1 MNKNIDDMSFQEAL
15 GELESTINILESN
28 TLELEESLDK
38 YKYGIELMSKCKKR
52 LDNAQIQ
59 VDELLGKIE
68 ADDISDD
75 VRDTTIS

>member
-15 GELESTINILESN
+15 SELESTINILESN

-38 YKYGIELMSKCKKR
+38 YKYGIKLMSKCKKR